1 MTPTPPPEPGDPDPA
16 VADDGPLD
24 LDEAAVSAVLD
35 DEATPE
41 QRRRVARDPR
51 LVARL
56 SELRAV
62 ADRMAAPPA
71 PLPAATMAKLRSAAL
86 AHAEAA
92 EDEADVPP
100 ARDEQDGVEPT
111 GATRDPAPRGGPP
124 HPIDADGEGDDTPVT
139 SLATHRGRRR
149 RLPPLPAVAA
159 AVVVLLAVG
168 IGLVVSDGSS
178 TEQRANS
185 GASSAESD
193 LSEEAGGGGAGAEAG
208 DADRSAPPTPSAE
221 SGAFDD
227 ERSGETSGGAASEGA
242 VVDADFA
249 DDDALRAA
257 LAEVDPTTLTLPSSV
272 GAPPDQP
279 GLADLDSRT
288 TAGRAA
294 EADVTR
300 CSMVLEAS
308 DPDIGPAQAAL
319 RVTVDGSVLL
329 VLGTSVA
336 AGDGD
341 GPKIRLYVVDPVSC
355 FPRFVVQ
362 HDR

>member
-1 MTPTPPPEPGDPDPA
+1 M
-16 VADDGPLD
+16 
-24 LDEAAVSAVLD
+24 
-35 DEATPE
+35 
-41 QRRRVARDPR
+41 
-51 LVARL
+51 
-56 SELRAV
+56 
-62 ADRMAAPPA
+62 
-71 PLPAATMAKLRSAAL
+71 
-86 AHAEAA
+86 
-92 EDEADVPP
+92 
-100 ARDEQDGVEPT
+100 
-111 GATRDPAPRGGPP
+111 
-124 HPIDADGEGDDTPVT
+124 
-139 SLATHRGRRR
+139 
-149 RLPPLPAVAA
+149 
-159 AVVVLLAVG
+159 
-168 IGLVVSDGSS
+168 
-178 TEQRANS
+178 
-185 GASSAESD
+185 
-193 LSEEAGGGGAGAEAG
+193 
-208 DADRSAPPTPSAE
+208 
-221 SGAFDD
+221 
-227 ERSGETSGGAASEGA
+227 
-242 VVDADFA
+242 VDADFA

-272 GAPPDQP
+272 DAPPDQP

-355 FPRFVVQ
+355 VPRFVVQ